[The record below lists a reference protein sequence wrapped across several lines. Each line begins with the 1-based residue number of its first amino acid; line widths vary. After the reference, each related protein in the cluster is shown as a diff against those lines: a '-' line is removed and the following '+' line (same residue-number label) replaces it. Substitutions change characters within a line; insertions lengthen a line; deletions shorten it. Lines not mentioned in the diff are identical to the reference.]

1 MSILKFRQKNGMTSN
16 CAGSHWVVND
26 FEVQIS
32 GVAWDLA
39 AGSWWYGSSASM
51 PPLLGRQS
59 P

>member
-1 MSILKFRQKNGMTSN
+1 MTSN

-51 PPLLGRQS
+51 PPLLGRRS